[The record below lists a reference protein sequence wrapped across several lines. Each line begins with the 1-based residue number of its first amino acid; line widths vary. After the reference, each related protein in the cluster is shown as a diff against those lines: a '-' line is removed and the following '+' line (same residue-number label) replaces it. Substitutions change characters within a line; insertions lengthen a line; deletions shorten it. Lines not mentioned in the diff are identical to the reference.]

1 MSTGASGLDL
11 EGLFAPTSV
20 AVIGA
25 SQRPGRPGLLVLR
38 SLRRLAPDLRV
49 VPVTPTYS
57 TIDGLTC
64 VGALEEAGAVDL
76 AIVAS
81 GVDRA
86 EADVER
92 ALAAGVRGLVVFGAP
107 DPGPERDAWVERLGR
122 RAGEAG
128 VPLLGPDTLG
138 FTNVAAGVGATWAT
152 PGSRPGGVAVVSQSG
167 TTYWEA
173 NTCDPRLGF
182 SLSVHGGL
190 EAQLTLADLVRYCV
204 TIPETRVVGVYVETV
219 RDPEGL
225 VDALEVAAARAVP
238 VVALYAGRSERARSQ
253 MTTHAGRLAGDR
265 AALEGLFRH
274 HGVVRATS
282 TDDWWTTLALLGG
295 TGGLGEGGVAAV
307 MDSGGGLA
315 LFHDSAEEMGVP
327 VARLRPT
334 TTAAIE
340 REVGIADVTSG
351 AVDFW
356 IGQSDRHGNAGRLLR
371 HLADDPDAAAVLAFT
386 TYAED
391 PDADF
396 ATHVADAVLE
406 ARRDVATPVVAA
418 TYTARQLH
426 PALML
431 RLADEGVPILD
442 GLRGAL
448 GAVRHALDVRD
459 ARARPWAPA
468 LAVDEGLRARLG
480 GADLLE
486 ADALELLGSIG
497 VPVVETARV
506 TSREQAVAA
515 ARRVGLPVVVKTD
528 EEIAHKASRGG
539 VRVELADES
548 AVAEAYDD
556 VAARLGPRA
565 VVAPMRRGHELAVG
579 VVATE
584 FGPLVM
590 VSAGGIGVES
600 VVERVN
606 LLAPLREG
614 EVAAA
619 LEELALWRLL
629 GSTVPEAS
637 RAAFIELVERVGAF
651 AHALADHVRELDL
664 NPVLV
669 GAGGCVAIDALI
681 GVVGGE

>member
-1 MSTGASGLDL
+1 MPAPLGGLDL
-11 EGLFAPTSV
+11 EGLFAPRSV
-20 AVIGA
+20 AVIGE
-25 SQRPGRPGLLVLR
+25 SQRAGRPGLLVLR
-38 SLRRLAPDLRV
+38 SLRRLNPDLRV

-57 TIDGLTC
+57 TIDGLAC
-64 VGALEEAGAVDL
+64 VGAIEEAGAVDL

-81 GVDRA
+81 GVERV

-107 DPGPERDAWVERLGR
+107 EPGPERDAWVERLGR
-122 RAGEAG
+122 RATEAG
-128 VPLLGPDTLG
+128 VALLGPDTLG
-138 FTNVAAGVGATWAT
+138 FANVAAGVGATWAA
-152 PGSRPGGVAVVSQSG
+152 PGGRPGGVAVVSQSG

-190 EAQLTLADLVRYCV
+190 EGQLTLADLVRYCV
-204 TIPETRVVGVYVETV
+204 TMPETRVVGVYVETV
-219 RDPEGL
+219 RDPDGL
-225 VDALEVAAARAVP
+225 VEALEVAAERAVP
-238 VVALYAGRSERARSQ
+238 VVALYAGRSERARRQ

-282 TDDWWTTLALLGG
+282 PDDWWTTLALLGG
-295 TGGLGEGGVAAV
+295 TGGLGEGGLAAV

-315 LFHDSAEEMGVP
+315 LFHDYAEEMGVP
-327 VARLRPT
+327 VARLGRAT
-334 TTAAIE
+334 TEAIE
-340 REVGIADVTSG
+340 REVGIAGVTSG

-371 HLADDPDAAAVLAFT
+371 RLAEDPDAAAVLAFT

-391 PDADF
+391 PAADF

-406 ARRDVATPVVAA
+406 ARRDAATPVVAA

-426 PALML
+426 PGLML
-431 RLADEGVPILD
+431 RLAEEGVPILD
-442 GLRGAL
+442 GMRGAL
-448 GAVRHALDVRD
+448 RAVRHALDVRD

-468 LAVDEGLRARLG
+468 LAVDESLRARLAAG
-480 GADLLE
+480 DLLE
-486 ADALELLGSIG
+486 ADALGLLGSIG
-497 VPVVETARV
+497 VPVVETVRV
-506 TSREQAVAA
+506 ASREEALAA

-528 EEIAHKASRGG
+528 EGIAHKAAQGG
-539 VRVELADES
+539 VRVGLADES
-548 AVAEAYDD
+548 AVAGAYDD

-565 VVAPMRRGHELAVG
+565 VVAPMRQGHELAVG

-590 VSAGGIGVES
+590 VSAGGVGVES
-600 VVERVN
+600 VAERVT
-606 LLAPLREG
+606 LLAPLRVG

-629 GSTVPEAS
+629 AATLPEAS
-637 RAAFIELVERVGAF
+637 REAFVELVERVGAF
-651 AHALADHVRELDL
+651 AHAVGDRVRELDL

-669 GAGGCVAIDALI
+669 GADGCVAIDALV